1 METRRNPDNYELIDM
16 SEEGVIRATGDGVL
30 PIVQILNSMNRRNI
44 HKYEVINE
52 VDTES
57 RQFHL
62 RASPFGRMVNPLFET
77 GERIHLLSNN
87 MTEKDTKFKPIP
99 EADIEQ
105 LQTVKD
111 PKLLNEDCSICL
123 DELNRN
129 DIPEYIR
136 CLIIKIMNNSNSV

>member
-1 METRRNPDNYELIDM
+1 M

-52 VDTES
+52 VDSES

-77 GERIHLLSNN
+77 GERIHSLSHN
-87 MTEKDTKFKPIP
+87 MQERENKFKPIP
-99 EADIEQ
+99 ESEIEQ
-105 LQTVKD
+105 LETVKD
-111 PKLLNEDCSICL
+111 KSLLNEDCSICL
-123 DELNRN
+123 DELNKN
-129 DIPEYIR
+129 DIPE
-136 CLIIKIMNNSNSV
+136 